1 MFGKP
6 PGQPTLSKVLFFF
19 KQQSPSK
26 IKIYHQACRPNELCD
41 FSSCFYII
49 SFLNCRTCC
58 YGTNDIG
65 TIFQVDKGYCQGQQ
79 KQQKACEFIH
89 SGMFKGQSLI
99 PQKSQCQIYDFYK
112 RNDEN
117 AAPEPDWDIQRR
129 QQLCECGHYKYKI
142 SNGIQSGTE
151 GRDGFRF
158 PCNGSID
165 HISKTTEQIQEI
177 KLM

>member
-26 IKIYHQACRPNELCD
+26 IKIYHQARRPNELCD

-99 PQKSQCQIYDFYK
+99 PQKSQC
-112 RNDEN
+112 
-117 AAPEPDWDIQRR
+117 
-129 QQLCECGHYKYKI
+129 
-142 SNGIQSGTE
+142 
-151 GRDGFRF
+151 
-158 PCNGSID
+158 
-165 HISKTTEQIQEI
+165 
-177 KLM
+177 